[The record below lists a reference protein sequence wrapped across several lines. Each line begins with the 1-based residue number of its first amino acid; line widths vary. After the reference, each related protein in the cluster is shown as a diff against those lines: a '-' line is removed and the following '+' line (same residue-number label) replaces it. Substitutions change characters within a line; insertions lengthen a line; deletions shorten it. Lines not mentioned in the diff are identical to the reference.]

1 MKGAK
6 MEKQN
11 KEQFDKDINRD
22 PNQDLSLLD
31 EEVKRV
37 DHDIKDDDYI
47 LEVKNLKSAN
57 KSCWC

>member
-1 MKGAK
+1 MNK
-6 MEKQN
+6 EN

-37 DHDIKDDDYI
+37 DHNIKDDDYI
-47 LEVKNLKSAN
+47 LEVKNLKIYFPISF
-57 KSCWC
+57 KSGR